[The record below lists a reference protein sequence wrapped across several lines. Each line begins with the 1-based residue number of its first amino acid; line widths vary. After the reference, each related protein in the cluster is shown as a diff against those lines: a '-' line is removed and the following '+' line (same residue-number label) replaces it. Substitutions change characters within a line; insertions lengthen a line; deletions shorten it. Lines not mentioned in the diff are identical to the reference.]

1 MDRRTEED
9 HTRDPVLI
17 VLREAMPGSGHV
29 PSPSELSVEV
39 QNQRQVAS
47 RDLGMLALLA
57 LALVLL
63 HTLTNGL
70 YPFYRDELATLD
82 DARHLAWGYV
92 VYPPMTPF
100 LGRLALE
107 LFGASPTGLRL
118 FSALAQ
124 ALVLLL
130 TGLTAREI
138 GGRRPAQLVAAF
150 AAAIAPPALF
160 TGGFVSYTSFDY
172 LWWITVAY
180 FVVRLLRSDD
190 PRWWV
195 AIGAAIGAG
204 MMTKYTMIYL
214 VAGVVAGVL
223 LTPAR
228 RYLRSPWLW
237 CGAVIAALVW
247 SPNLVWLIQHHF
259 VSLDYLK
266 SIHARDVRWGRADYF
281 LLNQFWRC
289 TNVVTVPLWGAGF
302 WYLFATRDGK
312 RYRPLGWMYVVP
324 LVAFLASRAREYYL
338 APAYPMLLAAGA
350 VWGER
355 WTRTLSARAAA
366 TVRGTAW
373 QSIAVSGLLTAA
385 VILPLAP
392 VGSGWWRLAD
402 SINGNFGY
410 SVGYREMVETVAR
423 IRDSLPAAQRP
434 RIGVLAGD
442 DGEAGA
448 VDLYGPAY
456 GLPRAIGGMN
466 TYWFRGYGDPPPET
480 VIVVGMSRSF
490 VDRSFASCEVAGR
503 LANRYG
509 VVNHA
514 IAGYEDVFVCR
525 QLRQSWPEFWKHF
538 QYYG

>member
-1 MDRRTEED
+1 
-9 HTRDPVLI
+9 
-17 VLREAMPGSGHV
+17 MPGSGPF
-29 PSPSELSVEV
+29 PSPSELSAEDR
-39 QNQRQVAS
+39 NHRQVAI
-47 RDLGMLALLA
+47 RDLGILALLA

-63 HTLTNGL
+63 HTLTNGR
-70 YPFYRDELATLD
+70 YAFYRDELATLD
-82 DARHLAWGYV
+82 DARQLAWGYV

-100 LGRLALE
+100 LSRVALE
-107 LFGASPTGLRL
+107 LFGASPRGFRL
-118 FSALAQ
+118 FPAVAQ
-124 ALVLLL
+124 GLVLLL
-130 TGLTAREI
+130 TGLAAREL
-138 GGRRPAQLVAAF
+138 GGSRQAQIVAAL

-160 TGGFVSYTSFDY
+160 LGGFVSYTSFDY

-180 FVVRLLRSDD
+180 LMIRLLKSDD

-204 MMTKYTMIYL
+204 MMTKYTMGYL

-223 LTPAR
+223 LSPAR
-228 RYLRSPWLW
+228 RYMRSPWPW
-237 CGAVIAALVW
+237 CGAFAAVLIW
-247 SPNLVWLIQHHF
+247 SPNLAWQIQHHF

-266 SIHARDVRWGRADYF
+266 SIHARDVHWGRADYF

-289 TNVVTVPLWGAGF
+289 TNVVTVPLWGAGL
-302 WYLFATRDGK
+302 WYLFATPEGK
-312 RYRPLGWMYVVP
+312 RYRPLGWMFVVP

-338 APAYPMLLAAGA
+338 APAYPVLLAAGA

-355 WTRTLSARAAA
+355 WTNTLSARAAA

-373 QSIAVSGLLTAA
+373 QSMAVSGLLAAA

-392 VGSGWWRLAD
+392 TGSRCWRLAD

-410 SVGYREMVETVAR
+410 SVGYREMIETVAR
-423 IRDSLPAAQRP
+423 IRDSLPVGQWT
-434 RIGVLAGD
+434 RIGILAGD

-448 VDLYGPAY
+448 IDLYGPAY
-456 GLPRAIGGMN
+456 GLPRAIAGMN

-480 VIVVGMSRSF
+480 VIVVGMSRAF
-490 VDRSFASCEVAGR
+490 VDRSFASCELAGR
-503 LANRYG
+503 LTNRYG

-538 QYYG
+538 QYFG